1 MKDVSITEL
10 EAAINYYRNHS
21 PTDEQVPILCR
32 EARVLADAYAML
44 IIRKKTASSF
54 LSSMI
59 LRKWCLK
66 TTSPRQNRNR
76 PTKQNCG

>member
-44 IIRKKTASSF
+44 IIRKKDGIQPSELNDSQKMVLEDYFA
-54 LSSMI
+54 
-59 LRKWCLK
+59 K
-66 TTSPRQNRNR
+66 TKPQ
-76 PTKQNCG
+76 

>member
-44 IIRKKTASSF
+44 IIRKKDGIHPSELNDSQKMVLEDYFA
-54 LSSMI
+54 
-59 LRKWCLK
+59 K
-66 TTSPRQNRNR
+66 TKPQ
-76 PTKQNCG
+76 

>member
-44 IIRKKTASSF
+44 IIRKKDGIRPSELNDSQKMVLEDYFA
-54 LSSMI
+54 
-59 LRKWCLK
+59 K
-66 TTSPRQNRNR
+66 TKPQ
-76 PTKQNCG
+76 